1 MRRCLLPAALLLA
14 AATGS
19 AHAMGDEF
27 KTPSNN
33 IDCYYL
39 PDTATLVCTRYKPD
53 VQTVFLSNDDEPN
66 VGPPETDA
74 THAPA
79 GIPVLAYGKSWKRG
93 SFSCRS
99 EKSGLTCKSA
109 RHGFSM
115 SRAAINYY

>member
-1 MRRCLLPAALLLA
+1 MTRRLLTAALLLA
-14 AATGS
+14 AATG
-19 AHAMGDEF
+19 AAQAMGNAF
-27 KTPSNN
+27 RTPSNN

-53 VQTVFLSNDDEPN
+53 VQTVFLSNDEDPI

-79 GIPVLAYGKSWKRG
+79 GIPVLAYGKSWRSG
-93 SFSCRS
+93 SFSCTS
-99 EKSGLTCKSA
+99 QKTGLTCKS
-109 RHGFSM
+109 RKHGFSM